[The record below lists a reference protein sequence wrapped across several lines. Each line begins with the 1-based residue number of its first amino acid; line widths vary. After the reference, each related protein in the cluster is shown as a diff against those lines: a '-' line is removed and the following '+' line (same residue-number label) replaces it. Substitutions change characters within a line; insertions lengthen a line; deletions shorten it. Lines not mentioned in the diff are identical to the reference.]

1 MLVCL
6 LTAVWSAAAI
16 KHNEKVVKWN
26 NIVRNLASRNT
37 KRMIPMK
44 LEHELR
50 ALDLVRFNTDGIH
63 FDSIEEQA
71 WMNRAF

>member
-1 MLVCL
+1 MCL
-6 LTAVWSAAAI
+6 LTAVWSAAARR
-16 KHNEKVVKWN
+16 HNEKVVKWK

-37 KRMIPMK
+37 RRMILMK

-50 ALDLVRFNTDGIH
+50 ALDHVRFNTDGIL
-63 FDSIEEQA
+63 FDSIEDQA

>member
-6 LTAVWSAAAI
+6 LTAVWSAAARR
-16 KHNEKVVKWN
+16 HNEKVMKWN

-37 KRMIPMK
+37 RRMILMN

-50 ALDLVRFNTDGIH
+50 ALDHARFNTDGIH
-63 FDSIEEQA
+63 SDSIEDQA
-71 WMNRAF
+71 